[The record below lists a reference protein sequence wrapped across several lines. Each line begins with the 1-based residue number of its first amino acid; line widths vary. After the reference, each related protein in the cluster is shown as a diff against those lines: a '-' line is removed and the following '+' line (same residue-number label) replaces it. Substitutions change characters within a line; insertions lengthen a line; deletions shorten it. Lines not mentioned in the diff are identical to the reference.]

1 MKATEAKLL
10 QILQAVHQFIIPI
23 YHRTYSWTRQECEQ
37 LWADILR
44 TGASEAIGVHF
55 IGSVVHVDEGLGTIS
70 VQAPKLVIDCQQR
83 LTTVTLLLT
92 ALAEVLSEQPED
104 QQEPIEGFAPAMI
117 CEYYLINRLQ
127 KGEKH
132 FKLLLSDTDRTTLK
146 ALVEA
151 GGAPL
156 PPEPSIHITANHAF
170 FLEQLRKPATDLSV
184 VCRRIIKLLVV
195 DVALSRDQDN
205 PQLMFESMNSHG
217 REISQADL
225 IRNFVL
231 MGQPP
236 EHQEQLHSHHWRPTA
251 AMSSVP

>member
-1 MKATEAKLL
+1 M
-10 QILQAVHQFIIPI
+10 VHI
-23 YHRTYSWTRQECEQ
+23 
-37 LWADILR
+37 
-44 TGASEAIGVHF
+44 
-55 IGSVVHVDEGLGTIS
+55 DEGLGNLA
-70 VQAPKLVIDCQQR
+70 VRAPKLVIDGQQR

-92 ALAEVLSEQPED
+92 ALAEVLAKLPEE
-104 QQEPIEGFAPAMI
+104 QQEPIEGFAPDMVR
-117 CEYYLINRLQ
+117 EYYLINRLQ
-127 KGEKH
+127 KGDKR
-132 FKLLLSDTDRTTLK
+132 FKLLLSDTDRTTLN
-146 ALVEA
+146 ALVE
-151 GGAPL
+151 GRGAPL
-156 PPEPSIHITANHAF
+156 PPKPSIRITDNHAF

-184 VCRRIIKLLVV
+184 VCRGISKLLVV